1 MGRCCG
7 PCTGKVS
14 QEEYRQHIDKAL
26 DFLSGNYNV
35 ILKDLEDKM
44 YKASEEMDFEK
55 AAHFRDLLSD
65 VRSVAQKQKM
75 TDSSMEDKDII
86 AIASDETETVESHS
100 LVPHTDLDIDYIT
113 LEKDG
118 LKRVEHIIIPT

>member
-1 MGRCCG
+1 MEAQCSICKHGTCG
-7 PCTGKVS
+7 IQVS
-14 QEEYRQHIDKAL
+14 GLERDSNQYL
-26 DFLSGNYNV
+26 DQDQVSFRNYT
-35 ILKDLEDKM
+35 
-44 YKASEEMDFEK
+44 FEK
-55 AAHFRDLLSD
+55 SATLNI
-65 VRSVAQKQKM
+65 V
-75 TDSSMEDKDII
+75 I